1 MTSITHTVR
10 SKVCFSVS
18 YFTGSE
24 TYSIIYILF
33 LVPWNGF
40 YVSVSQQV
48 WAVSDFN
55 VDDPFFGFV
64 LHKLISYPLDRL
76 SVATG
81 KVTENQRKPKRNNIN
96 IYSTMAGN
104 E

>member
-1 MTSITHTVR
+1 MFQIHTFL
-10 SKVCFSVS
+10 SATLPTQKNIN
-18 YFTGSE
+18 
-24 TYSIIYILF
+24 IIHLLF

-40 YVSVSQQV
+40 YVSVSQKV

-81 KVTENQRKPKRNNIN
+81 KVIQNQWKTKRNNMN
-96 IYSTMAGN
+96 IYSAMAGN
-104 E
+104 ANY